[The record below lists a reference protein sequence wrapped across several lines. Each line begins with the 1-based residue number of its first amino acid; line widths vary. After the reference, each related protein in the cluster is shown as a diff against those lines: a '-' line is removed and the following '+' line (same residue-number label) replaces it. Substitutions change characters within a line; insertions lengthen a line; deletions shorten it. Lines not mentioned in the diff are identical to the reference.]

1 MKPELDEPLI
11 DYDAAVAAAVAG
23 MPAHRLSV
31 VVPMYNEIDN
41 AAPMVAAVQAAL
53 DNYPQPWELIVVDDG
68 SRDGTGVALRNA
80 AIATGPHVRVLLL
93 ARNFRQTAAMQA
105 GIDAAQGD
113 VIVTLDGDLQNDP
126 RDIPVLVRR
135 LLDDDL
141 DIVAGWRRKR
151 QDDLLLRK
159 LPSKIA
165 NNLIRNITELPFRD
179 LGCSLKAFRASVL
192 HQVRLYG
199 EMHRFIPAW
208 LSTVTSPA
216 RMAEMPVRHHARTA
230 GASKYG
236 ISRTFRVLV
245 DLLAVSFFQRFAAR
259 PGHFFGVLGLI
270 CGGLSLAIMSYLGVL
285 KLMGENIGTRPLLT
299 LGMLLGMG
307 CLQFLT
313 TGVLAELLIRIYYGG
328 RYAQP
333 YHLRQEVRTGQGPSW
348 AGAAPDVAPGG
359 VMGGGAGQVQ
369 ALPGGALHLPPAS
382 QPSIGLPTMGQPQ
395 VMSSP
400 DMQPPVAA
408 PANLTR

>member
-1 MKPELDEPLI
+1 
-11 DYDAAVAAAVAG
+11 
-23 MPAHRLSV
+23 
-31 VVPMYNEIDN
+31 
-41 AAPMVAAVQAAL
+41 
-53 DNYPQPWELIVVDDG
+53 
-68 SRDGTGVALRNA
+68 
-80 AIATGPHVRVLLL
+80 
-93 ARNFRQTAAMQA
+93 
-105 GIDAAQGD
+105 
-113 VIVTLDGDLQNDP
+113 
-126 RDIPVLVRR
+126 
-135 LLDDDL
+135 
-141 DIVAGWRRKR
+141 
-151 QDDLLLRK
+151 
-159 LPSKIA
+159 
-165 NNLIRNITELPFRD
+165 
-179 LGCSLKAFRASVL
+179 
-192 HQVRLYG
+192 
-199 EMHRFIPAW
+199 
-208 LSTVTSPA
+208 
-216 RMAEMPVRHHARTA
+216 
-230 GASKYG
+230 
-236 ISRTFRVLV
+236 
-245 DLLAVSFFQRFAAR
+245 
-259 PGHFFGVLGLI
+259 
-270 CGGLSLAIMSYLGVL
+270 MSYLGVL

-359 VMGGGAGQVQ
+359 VMGGGAGQLQ

>member
-1 MKPELDEPLI
+1 MTPDDQEPLV
-11 DYDAAVAAAVAG
+11 DYDAAVRAALLDL
-23 MPAHRLSV
+23 PPHRLSV

-41 AAPMVAAVQAAL
+41 AAPMVEAVQAAL
-53 DNYPQPWELIVVDDG
+53 ARYPQPWELIVVDDG
-68 SRDGTGVALRNA
+68 SRDGTGARLREVAK
-80 AIATGPHVRVLLL
+80 ATGPHVRVLLL

-113 VIVTLDGDLQNDP
+113 IIVTLDGDLQNDP
-126 RDIPVLVRR
+126 RDIPVLVKR
-135 LLDDDL
+135 LLVDDM

-151 QDDLLLRK
+151 QDDLFLRK
-159 LPSKIA
+159 VPSKIA
-165 NNLIRNITELPFRD
+165 NKLIRDITALPFRD

-259 PGHFFGVLGLI
+259 PGHFFGVLGLMV
-270 CGGLSLAIMSYLGVL
+270 GGAGTAILTYLGVL
-285 KLMGENIGTRPLLT
+285 KLLGQDIGTRPLLT
-299 LGMLLGMG
+299 LGMLCMMSS
-307 CLQFLT
+307 LQFLT

-333 YHLRQEVRTGQGPSW
+333 YHVRQELVSPALTDSSAGTAAPSW
-348 AGAAPDVAPGG
+348 SRAGVAA
-359 VMGGGAGQVQ
+359 Q
-369 ALPGGALHLPPAS
+369 PGGAMHLPAS
-382 QPSIGLPTMGQPQ
+382 HEH
-395 VMSSP
+395 V
-400 DMQPPVAA
+400 
-408 PANLTR
+408 

>member
-1 MKPELDEPLI
+1 MHDTDTEI
-11 DYDAAVAAAVAG
+11 DYDAAVRAALVD

-41 AAPMVAAVQAAL
+41 AANMVAAVQAAL
-53 DNYPQPWELIVVDDG
+53 ANYPQPWELIVVDDG
-68 SRDGTGVALRNA
+68 SRDGTGARLREVAKT
-80 AIATGPHVRVLLL
+80 TGPHVRVLLL

-126 RDIPVLVRR
+126 RDIPVLVKR
-135 LLDDDL
+135 LLVDDM

-151 QDDLLLRK
+151 QDGLFLRK
-159 LPSKIA
+159 VPSKIA
-165 NNLIRNITELPFRD
+165 NKLIRDITDLPFRD

-245 DLLAVSFFQRFAAR
+245 DLLAVSFFQRFAVR
-259 PGHFFGVLGLI
+259 PGHFFGVLGLMV
-270 CGGLSLAIMSYLGVL
+270 GGAGAAILAYLGVL
-285 KLMGENIGTRPLLT
+285 KLLGQDIGTRPLLT
-299 LGMLLGMG
+299 LGMLCVMG
-307 CLQFLT
+307 GLQFLT

-333 YHLRQEVRTGQGPSW
+333 YHVREEFGPTGSRPGLQTPAW
-348 AGAAPDVAPGG
+348 ASGGAAA
-359 VMGGGAGQVQ
+359 Q
-369 ALPGGALHLPPAS
+369 PGGAMHLPAGNAGGSGVTAHPGA
-382 QPSIGLPTMGQPQ
+382 
-395 VMSSP
+395 
-400 DMQPPVAA
+400 
-408 PANLTR
+408 

>member
-1 MKPELDEPLI
+1 MTSPAVDQEPEV
-11 DYDAAVAAAVAG
+11 DYDAAVRAAHVD

-41 AAPMVAAVQAAL
+41 AAPMVEAVQAAL
-53 DNYPQPWELIVVDDG
+53 AHYPQPWELIVVDDG
-68 SRDGTGVALRNA
+68 SRDGTGARLREVAK
-80 AIATGPHVRVLLL
+80 ATGPHVRVLLL

-126 RDIPVLVRR
+126 RDIPVLVKR
-135 LLDDDL
+135 LLVDDM

-151 QDDLLLRK
+151 QDGLFLRK
-159 LPSKIA
+159 VPSKIA
-165 NNLIRNITELPFRD
+165 NKLIRDITNLPFRD

-236 ISRTFRVLV
+236 IPRTFRVLV

-259 PGHFFGVLGLI
+259 PGHFFGVLGLMV
-270 CGGLSLAIMSYLGVL
+270 GGAGTAILAYLGVL
-285 KLMGENIGTRPLLT
+285 KLMGQDIGTRPLLT
-299 LGMLLGMG
+299 LGMLCMMSS
-307 CLQFLT
+307 LQFLT

-333 YHLRQEVRTGQGPSW
+333 YHVRQEIGAGSAATSVAW
-348 AGAAPDVAPGG
+348 AGGTRLA
-359 VMGGGAGQVQ
+359 QQ
-369 ALPGGALHLPPAS
+369 
-382 QPSIGLPTMGQPQ
+382 
-395 VMSSP
+395 
-400 DMQPPVAA
+400 VAA
-408 PANLTR
+408 LTSDERS